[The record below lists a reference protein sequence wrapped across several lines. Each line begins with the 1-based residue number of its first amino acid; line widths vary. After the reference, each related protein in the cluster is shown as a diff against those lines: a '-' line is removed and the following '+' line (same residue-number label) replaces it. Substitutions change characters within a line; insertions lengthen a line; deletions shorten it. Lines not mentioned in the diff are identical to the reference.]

1 MPLHLIATSA
11 GRRMNIADA
20 LGIIFIG
27 TCYLIYALRGK
38 GNRFVGAGLL
48 ILGILFLLEALFFE

>member
-1 MPLHLIATSA
+1 
-11 GRRMNIADA
+11 MNIADA